1 MRKHS
6 WGEEDRAEIMKWNE
20 SGSMLGMTW
29 QKRPNMLNQM
39 ASPLPAQLTQ
49 DQMNHLEAYE
59 VYEFEKQNF
68 GYSKH
73 VFGDAELCMFSRI
86 RLEHK

>member
-1 MRKHS
+1 
-6 WGEEDRAEIMKWNE
+6 
-20 SGSMLGMTW
+20 
-29 QKRPNMLNQM
+29 M

-86 RLEHK
+86 RLEHKWKIFWKSVNITGLLFLNIVFHSKTRFG